1 LCLKKL
7 FMNDNI
13 QSWLSIFGFKREKR
27 TTFEQSYKMGNSFPN
42 RAYVIDILHGSID
55 VNVL

>member
-1 LCLKKL
+1 
-7 FMNDNI
+7 MNDNI

-42 RAYVIDILHGSID
+42 RAYVIDILHGSVD